1 MGLLSSFTILLTMAI
16 FSHARPGV
24 ATVARRVIVKD
35 GFTQAGNVDFE
46 IEQPAN
52 SVIDNVYWRQLKAP
66 TFATNTSVKFTLGYA
81 AHGDTTIVD
90 TGPDGILDDGTTIAE
105 GYVLD
110 MKGNPGTDIS
120 YTFQYSTD
128 DDPAPGVAP
137 GFSSNGR
144 DLHARVTCTDDVITV
159 NGDYEVTVVF
169 KVFE

>member
-16 FSHARPGV
+16 FSHSRPGV

-46 IEQPAN
+46 IEQPSN
-52 SVIDNVYWRQLKAP
+52 SVIDNVFWRQLKAP
-66 TFATNTSVKFTLGYA
+66 TFATAMDVKFTLGYA
-81 AHGDTTIVD
+81 AAGDTDVVD
-90 TGPDGILDDGTTIAE
+90 TGVDGIADAATTIAE

-110 MKGNPGTDIS
+110 MKGNAGSDIT

-128 DDPAPGVAP
+128 DDPSPTAAP
-137 GFSSNGR
+137 GFSSTGR
-144 DLHARVTCTDDVITV
+144 NLHARVTCTDDVVSV

>member
-52 SVIDNVYWRQLKAP
+52 SVIDNVFWRQLKAP
-66 TFATNTSVKFTLGYA
+66 TFDTAMDVQFTLGYTA
-81 AHGDTTIVD
+81 GATDVLTTGV
-90 TGPDGILDDGTTIAE
+90 DGIADGASTIAE
-105 GYVLD
+105 GYILD
-110 MKGNPGTDIS
+110 MKGNAGSDIT
-120 YTFQYSTD
+120 YTFQYSAD
-128 DDPAPGVAP
+128 NGAAPAAAP
-137 GFSSNGR
+137 GFSSTGR
-144 DLHARVTCTDDVITV
+144 DLHARVTCTDDVVSI